1 MSYLKIRQA
10 ARTQSKKIII
20 RTNFLD
26 LIGKLLESTHDDAA
40 VVASIRRI
48 FDDRNARMV
57 RSLAPIRLIAD
68 EPGAKV
74 KRQALST
81 ARI

>member
-10 ARTQSKKIII
+10 VRTQSKKIII

-48 FDDRNARMV
+48 FDDCNARMI